1 MSLFEKIKQIKIS
14 DFSSYVIMA
23 FIFSIPIST
32 SASSI
37 LASLLVSLWIIEG
50 NFKNKFEEIKK
61 NKVTLAVLAYVLL
74 HVVGLLWTSDYSWG
88 YYTIQKQWKL
98 LLLPIFLTMV
108 KKEYTWR
115 YINAFVA
122 AMIVSTIFS
131 YTIWLEIFSYK
142 DSSPANPSPFIKHV
156 MYNPLLALAIYLLSY
171 QLKFCNISF
180 PKKIIIAAVIL
191 AMIINMFLVPGRTGQ
206 AAFFF
211 LGVFFLFQIFKR
223 KNTIAAACI
232 IIIPLIFTTAYFSVP
247 QFKNRIVNSVDHI
260 KNFDFDAR
268 NSLAERATF
277 IVVSSLIY
285 RNNPIIGVGTGDFPQ
300 AYSQITSTKF
310 SSFGYSYSENPHN
323 QYLLVLSQFGII
335 GLLIFSFIFY
345 FQIKFATISNFPFN
359 LILITFPLFYL
370 LIFLGDSFLQVS
382 GTTLLFSI
390 FSAFL
395 YKEA

>member
-1 MSLFEKIKQIKIS
+1 MKLLAKSKSIKIA
-14 DFSSYVIMA
+14 DYSSYVIMA

-32 SASSI
+32 SVSNVLAI
-37 LASLLVSLWIIEG
+37 LIAVLCLIEG
-50 NFKNKFEEIKK
+50 KFKEKFEEIRK

-74 HVVGLLWTSDYSWG
+74 HVVGLLWTSDYAWG
-88 YYTIQKQWKL
+88 FYTIRKQWKL
-98 LLLPIFLTMV
+98 LMLPVFLTMV
-108 KKEYTWR
+108 KKEHSWR

-122 AMIVSTIFS
+122 SMIVSTIFS

-156 MYNPLLALAIYLLSY
+156 MYTPLLALAIYLLGY
-171 QLKFCNISF
+171 QLKFHNISF
-180 PKKIIIAAVIL
+180 HKKIIIAAVIL
-191 AMIINMFLVPGRTGQ
+191 GMVINMFLVPGRTGQ
-206 AAFFF
+206 ATFFF
-211 LGVFFLFQIFKR
+211 LGVLFLFQIFNR
-223 KNTIAAACI
+223 KNIIAAACI

-247 QFKNRIVNSVDHI
+247 QFKNRIVNTVEHI

-285 RNNPIIGVGTGDFPQ
+285 KNNPVIGVGTGDFPQ

-310 SSFGYSYSENPHN
+310 KSFGYSYSENPHN

-345 FQIKFATISNFPFN
+345 FQLKTAPLSDFPFN
-359 LILITFPLFYL
+359 LILITFPVFYL

-395 YKEA
+395 YKET